1 MRVLLVDDHPI
12 FREGMSVVLAGLPDV
27 ELVGEAED
35 GETAVRLTDELA
47 PDVVIMDLHLPG
59 INGIEA
65 TRQILAS
72 RPEVAVLALTML
84 EGEASVAAAVRAG
97 ARGYLLKGAG
107 RDRIAAALDAVA
119 AGAAY
124 FGPGVGLEGLTR
136 PATGTTGGHPA
147 FPQLTERELDVLALM
162 ARGLSNPAI
171 AARLHLSDKTVRNY
185 VSGVLAKIGA
195 PDRPSAIVMA
205 RDQGLT
211 GSS

>member
-12 FREGMSVVLAGLPDV
+12 FREGMAVVLAGLADV

-35 GETAVRLTDELA
+35 GEAAVRLSGELE

-65 TRQILAS
+65 TRQILAA

-136 PATGTTGGHPA
+136 PVNGGPGGHPG
-147 FPQLTERELDVLALM
+147 FPHLTERELDILTLM
-162 ARGLSNPAI
+162 AQGLANPAI

-185 VSGVLAKIGA
+185 VSGVITKIGA
-195 PDRPSAIVMA
+195 ADRSQAIVMA
-205 RDQGLT
+205 RDQGLR
-211 GSS
+211 